1 MSETLEILPGEGE
14 TQTVVRTRIRHECYV
29 CGEPAHYKHTYLLD
43 GARRNP
49 ASSAYGKDDCS
60 WCEDE
65 SRFVCTEHKNE
76 RSAPEGYSWC
86 STFSATERFAHMFLY
101 WRENDKSKIEAGA
114 AFDAMMERDK
124 MPVWIHEAKA
134 GSKE

>member
-1 MSETLEILPGEGE
+1 MSETLETLPGEGE
-14 TQTVVRTRIRHECYV
+14 TQTVVRTRIRHECDV
-29 CGEPAHYKHTYLLD
+29 CGESAHYKHTYLLD

-65 SRFVCTEHKNE
+65 SRFVCVEHKND
-76 RSAPEGYSWC
+76 RSAPDGYSWC
-86 STFSATERFAHMFLY
+86 STFPATERFAHMFLY
-101 WRENDKSKIEAGA
+101 WQENKKSQAET

-124 MPVWIHEAKA
+124 MPEWIHEANA
-134 GSKE
+134 GRKE